1 LIRCK
6 EDLEMLAIWLHVCSI
21 LHSYA
26 IDVDESLDLY
36 QDEFLITGIN
46 EWARGEGNRTDLGA
60 RKLD

>member
-1 LIRCK
+1 
-6 EDLEMLAIWLHVCSI
+6 MLAIWLHVCSI